1 MLNDDLR
8 REVNEP
14 NHYERNGYSVM
25 DIINAFDLSFTAGNV
40 VKYICRYKYK
50 HDTKEKQLQDL
61 EKARRNLDI
70 LIENFTESIELDED
84 ETPHFNFK
92 AWFPD
97 EDNTIAE
104 KIEEKENQINDEA
117 FDRLLS
123 ELYDGICEDLDSPE
137 CDTLNYLLFDRLVY
151 IFNLWE

>member
-40 VKYICRYKYK
+40 VKYIFRYKYK

-70 LIENFTESIELDED
+70 LIENFNETIKLDED

-97 EDNTIAE
+97 EDKTIAE
-104 KIEEKENQINDEA
+104 KIEEKENQINDENYI
-117 FDRLLS
+117 S
-123 ELYDGICEDLDSPE
+123 IMYKNLDKIKRE
-137 CDTLNYLLFDRLVY
+137 F
-151 IFNLWE
+151 

>member
-25 DIINAFDLSFTAGNV
+25 NIINAFNLSFTAGNV

-70 LIENFTESIELDED
+70 LIENFNESIELGEAIKLNED
-84 ETPHFNFK
+84 KT
-92 AWFPD
+92 
-97 EDNTIAE
+97 TLE
-104 KIEEKENQINDEA
+104 KIEEKENQINDEV
-117 FDRLLS
+117 FDRLLF
-123 ELYDGICEDLDSPE
+123 ELLNDIEEYLEITGHINLD
-137 CDTLNYLLFDRLVY
+137 DFTID
-151 IFNLWE
+151 IFKDDYNWE

>member
-25 DIINAFDLSFTAGNV
+25 DIINAFSLSFTAGNV

-70 LIENFTESIELDED
+70 LIENFNESIELGEAIKLNED
-84 ETPHFNFK
+84 KT
-92 AWFPD
+92 
-97 EDNTIAE
+97 TLE
-104 KIEEKENQINDEA
+104 KIEEKENQINDEV
-117 FDRLLS
+117 FDRLLC
-123 ELYDGICEDLDSPE
+123 EL
-137 CDTLNYLLFDRLVY
+137 LNDIEEYLEITGHINPDDFTID
-151 IFNLWE
+151 IFKDDDNWE

>member
-14 NHYERNGYSVM
+14 NHYERNGCSVM
-25 DIINAFDLSFTAGNV
+25 DIINAFELNFTAGNV

-70 LIENFTESIELDED
+70 LIENFNESIELDEAI
-84 ETPHFNFK
+84 K
-92 AWFPD
+92 LD
-97 EDNTIAE
+97 EDKTTLE
-104 KIEEKENQINDEA
+104 KIEEIENHINDEA
-117 FDRLLS
+117 FDRLLF
-123 ELYDGICEDLDSPE
+123 ELLNDIGEYLEIIGHINLD
-137 CDTLNYLLFDRLVY
+137 DFMID
-151 IFNLWE
+151 IFKDDNIWE

>member
-14 NHYERNGYSVM
+14 NHYERDGYSVM

-40 VKYICRYKYK
+40 VKYIFRYKYK

-70 LIENFTESIELDED
+70 LIENFIENIKPGED
-84 ETPHFNFK
+84 K
-92 AWFPD
+92 
-97 EDNTIAE
+97 TIAE

-123 ELYDGICEDLDSPE
+123 ELYDGIWEGLESPE
-137 CDTLNYLLFDRLVY
+137 CDTLNYLLFDSLVY

>member
-25 DIINAFDLSFTAGNV
+25 DIINAFSLSFTAGNV

-70 LIENFTESIELDED
+70 LIENFNESIELGEAIKLNED
-84 ETPHFNFK
+84 KT
-92 AWFPD
+92 
-97 EDNTIAE
+97 TLE
-104 KIEEKENQINDEA
+104 KIEEKENQINDEV
-117 FDRLLS
+117 FDRLLF
-123 ELYDGICEDLDSPE
+123 ELLNDIEEYLEITGHINLD
-137 CDTLNYLLFDRLVY
+137 DFTID
-151 IFNLWE
+151 IFKDDYNWE

>member
-1 MLNDDLR
+1 MLNDDLI

-25 DIINAFDLSFTAGNV
+25 NIINAFSLSFTAGNV

-70 LIENFTESIELDED
+70 LIENFNESIELGEAIKLNED
-84 ETPHFNFK
+84 KT
-92 AWFPD
+92 
-97 EDNTIAE
+97 TLE
-104 KIEEKENQINDEA
+104 KIEEKENQINDEV
-117 FDRLLS
+117 FDRLLF
-123 ELYDGICEDLDSPE
+123 ELLNDIEEYLEITGHINLD
-137 CDTLNYLLFDRLVY
+137 DFTID
-151 IFNLWE
+151 IFKDDYNWE

>member
-25 DIINAFDLSFTAGNV
+25 DIINAFDLNFTAGNV

-70 LIENFTESIELDED
+70 LIENFNESIELGEAIKLNED
-84 ETPHFNFK
+84 KT
-92 AWFPD
+92 
-97 EDNTIAE
+97 TLE
-104 KIEEKENQINDEA
+104 KIEEKENHINDEV
-117 FDRLLS
+117 FDRLLF
-123 ELYDGICEDLDSPE
+123 ELFNDIGEYFEIIGHINLDDSTI
-137 CDTLNYLLFDRLVY
+137 D
-151 IFNLWE
+151 IFKDDNIWE

>member
-25 DIINAFDLSFTAGNV
+25 NIINAFSLSFTAGNV

-70 LIENFTESIELDED
+70 LIENFNESIELGEAIKLNED
-84 ETPHFNFK
+84 KT
-92 AWFPD
+92 
-97 EDNTIAE
+97 TLE
-104 KIEEKENQINDEA
+104 KIEEKENQINDEV
-117 FDRLLS
+117 FDRLLF
-123 ELYDGICEDLDSPE
+123 ELLNDIEEYLEITGHINLD
-137 CDTLNYLLFDRLVY
+137 DFTID
-151 IFNLWE
+151 IFKDDYNWE

>member
-25 DIINAFDLSFTAGNV
+25 DIINAFSLSFTAGNV

-70 LIENFTESIELDED
+70 LIENFNESIELGEN

-97 EDNTIAE
+97 EDKTTLE

-123 ELYDGICEDLDSPE
+123 ELYDGIQEDGFRPFGILGNLFLHDLLD
-137 CDTLNYLLFDRLVY
+137 D
-151 IFNLWE
+151 LWE

>member
-25 DIINAFDLSFTAGNV
+25 NIINAFNLSFTAGNV

-70 LIENFTESIELDED
+70 LIENFNESIELGEAIKLNED
-84 ETPHFNFK
+84 KT
-92 AWFPD
+92 
-97 EDNTIAE
+97 TLE
-104 KIEEKENQINDEA
+104 KIEEKENQINDEV
-117 FDRLLS
+117 FDRLLFKLLNDI
-123 ELYDGICEDLDSPE
+123 EEYLEITEHIDLD
-137 CDTLNYLLFDRLVY
+137 DFTID
-151 IFNLWE
+151 IFKDDYNWE

>member
-25 DIINAFDLSFTAGNV
+25 DIINAFNLSFTAGNV

-70 LIENFTESIELDED
+70 LIENFIESIELSEVIKLNED
-84 ETPHFNFK
+84 KT
-92 AWFPD
+92 
-97 EDNTIAE
+97 TLE

-123 ELYDGICEDLDSPE
+123 ELYDGICEDGFIPFGILGNLFLHDLLD
-137 CDTLNYLLFDRLVY
+137 D
-151 IFNLWE
+151 LWE